1 MPRIYSSLA
10 DLDELL
16 LACRDQRAKDY
27 MFEAIACFKASAYR
41 ASIVATWVAVCFD
54 FIQKVQELALT
65 GDKEAEQLAGEIN
78 DARVKQDLSWSLK
91 FEKNILQFARDKFE
105 LISPIEF
112 TDLMRVQED
121 RNRCAHPSIA
131 ADGEPF
137 SPSAELARLHIRSA
151 ITHLLQHPPVQGKA
165 ALERLVDEVESD
177 YFPTEFKK
185 AAIAF
190 ANGPLKR
197 PRQSLVS
204 NFFVVLFKRIV
215 NVETDW
221 ARRLRLT
228 AAMKAMQTLNHSAFN
243 SAIEEKLPK
252 LIRGVRDD
260 CLRYA
265 VELLTEIPDLWPIL
279 EEDTQQRM
287 KIYARN
293 IPFDEIDVIEVLLE
307 FSPLKKSAEAR
318 LASMSVDDL
327 LKANWMIGPPPQ
339 VMHKYV
345 DAYIKSKNF
354 ERANVLAKELRGC
367 TPLLDRNL
375 IEKIVIGA
383 GANGEVSYSFGFPG
397 LLVGIVRAQNIL
409 KDELEEL
416 LIENSL
422 EQHVPI
428 NDE

>member
-1 MPRIYSSLA
+1 
-10 DLDELL
+10 
-16 LACRDQRAKDY
+16 

-215 NVETDW
+215 NFETDW

-327 LKANWMIGPPPQ
+327 LKANWMIAPP
-339 VMHKYV
+339 HKSC
-345 DAYIKSKNF
+345 INMLTRTSN
-354 ERANVLAKELRGC
+354 
-367 TPLLDRNL
+367 P
-375 IEKIVIGA
+375 KIL
-383 GANGEVSYSFGFPG
+383 S
-397 LLVGIVRAQNIL
+397 
-409 KDELEEL
+409 
-416 LIENSL
+416 
-422 EQHVPI
+422 EQMF
-428 NDE
+428 